1 MFQIVFN
8 YTIKSYKKNPVRV
21 TKADKEFADKFD
33 LERRY
38 FLVIV
43 KAYHK
48 IQTKNNISIV
58 YLFIKMVLSNLY
70 IKKDL
75 LKSCRIIV
83 NKR

>member
-1 MFQIVFN
+1 MDDNECFRLCLIIQLNLI
-8 YTIKSYKKNPVRV
+8 KKNPVRV

-48 IQTKNNISIV
+48 I
-58 YLFIKMVLSNLY
+58 
-70 IKKDL
+70 
-75 LKSCRIIV
+75 
-83 NKR
+83 